1 MTVRADR
8 EESQHKRS
16 LEGRVAIVTGAS
28 RGLGRGIALR
38 FAEEGAILSLCARSE
53 PELAAVAEEARA
65 RGARVHHRVCD
76 VTSKAA
82 VEALVAS
89 TAEAEGRIDILVN
102 NAAYM
107 AVPVPLDTYDEQLWE
122 DVLSGGLTS
131 AFLMMKAVYPHMRRH
146 GGRIV
151 NMTSLGGIRGVKGAG
166 AYGAA
171 KTGLIGL
178 SRAAANDWGR
188 DGIRV
193 NCVAPMAM
201 SDAWASFMKTL
212 PPGTDPWAAIGVR
225 SNTLGYVGDPERDI
239 APAVVFL
246 CSDDARYIT
255 GAVLPVDG
263 GLLDVE

>member
-1 MTVRADR
+1 MTASEGSRHR
-8 EESQHKRS
+8 RS

-53 PELAAVAEEARA
+53 SDLAAVAGEARA
-65 RGARVHHRVCD
+65 RGAKVHHRICD
-76 VTSKAA
+76 VTSRADID
-82 VEALVAS
+82 ALVS
-89 TAEAEGRIDILVN
+89 RTAEAEGRIDILVN

-107 AVPVPLDTYDEQLWE
+107 ATPIPLDAYDERLWE

-131 AFLMMKAVYPHMRRH
+131 AFLMMKAVYPHMRKH
-146 GGRIV
+146 GGSIV

-178 SRAAANDWGR
+178 TRAAANDWGR

-201 SDAWASFMKTL
+201 SDAWAGFMKTR
-212 PPGTDPWAAIGVR
+212 PPGTDPWAAIGIR
-225 SNTLGYVGDPERDI
+225 SNALGYVGDAEMDI
-239 APAVVFL
+239 APAVAFL
-246 CSDDARYIT
+246 CSDHARYIT

-263 GLLDVE
+263 GLLDEE